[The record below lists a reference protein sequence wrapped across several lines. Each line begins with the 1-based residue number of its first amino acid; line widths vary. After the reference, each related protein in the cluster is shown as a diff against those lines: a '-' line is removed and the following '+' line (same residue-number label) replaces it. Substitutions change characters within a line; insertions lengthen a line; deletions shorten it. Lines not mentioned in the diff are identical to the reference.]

1 MKTTIMTAAIMAL
14 TATAAMATPKPAT
27 NTNQNVNHNSA
38 SAVAGASAN
47 AAAIAAQQQAQIQGQ
62 AQGQNQTASANNAN
76 SVSSSNSVNNQI
88 DFEAGV
94 GGIAVGAAG
103 CTNGMAV
110 GIVGAS
116 LGYTFSDKECKII
129 AEAAMLAN
137 LGMIAEA
144 RSHLTHIGRINQTVR
159 AQQAAQASIGS
170 AISVSRTLT
179 YATCDLD
186 TTTNVLTVRQ
196 ADGFTFEQASADCL
210 AAHNF

>member
-1 MKTTIMTAAIMAL
+1 MKTTIITAAIMAL
-14 TATAAMATPKPAT
+14 TTSAAMATPKPAT

-47 AAAIAAQQQAQIQGQ
+47 AAAIAAQQQAQLQGQ

-76 SVSSSNSVNNQI
+76 SVSNSVNNQI

-159 AQQAAQASIGS
+159 AQQAAQANIGS
-170 AISVSRTLT
+170 AMSVSQTLT

-210 AAHNF
+210 AAHGF